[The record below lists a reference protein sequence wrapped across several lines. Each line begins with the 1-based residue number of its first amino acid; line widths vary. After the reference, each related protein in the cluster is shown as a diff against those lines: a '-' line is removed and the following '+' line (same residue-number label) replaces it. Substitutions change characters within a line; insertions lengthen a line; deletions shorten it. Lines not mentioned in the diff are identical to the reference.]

1 MAFVE
6 PTSDLTARLTNEG
19 RDALASLVLGGVA
32 IVLANFQVG
41 RGGYQ
46 AANPVKVDGINPAV
60 TTLIDP
66 VGSRKQFVTIEQPVG
81 DNVAAPV
88 CRLSTTDTDVEYGL
102 GELGIFA
109 TYLVNDTTPSLVGT
123 DFLFA
128 VAHFPLISKT
138 PSHTLVWRVLI
149 AL

>member
-19 RDALASLVLGGVA
+19 RDALASLVLGEVA
-32 IVLANFQVG
+32 IVLANFRVG

-46 AANPVKVDGINPAV
+46 AANPVKVEAIDPSLTA
-60 TTLIDP
+60 LIDP
-66 VGSRKQFVTIEQPVG
+66 VGSTKPFVTIEQPVG

-88 CRLSTTDTDVEYGL
+88 CRLSVTDTDVEYGL
-102 GELGIFA
+102 GELGIYA
-109 TYLVNDTTPSLVGT
+109 TYLLNDTTPSLVGT

-128 VAHFPLISKT
+128 VAHFPLVSKT
-138 PSHTLVWRVLI
+138 PSHTFVWRVLI

>member
-6 PTSDLTARLTNEG
+6 TTSDVVAQLTDAG
-19 RDALASLVLGGVA
+19 RSALSSLVLGEVA
-32 IVLANFQVG
+32 FQLANFQVG

-46 AANPVKVDGINPAV
+46 ATNPVKAEPIV
-60 TTLIDP
+60 TSLTSLVDP
-66 VGSRKQFVTIEQPVG
+66 VGATKSFVTIEQPIG

-88 CRLSTTDTDVEYGL
+88 CRLSLSDSDVEYGL

-109 TYLVNDTTPSLVGT
+109 TYRFNDPDPVLVGT

-128 VAHFPLISKT
+128 VAHFPLICKT
-138 PSHTLVWRVLI
+138 PSHVLVWRVLI

>member
-19 RDALASLVLGGVA
+19 RDALASLVLGEVA

-46 AANPVKVDGINPAV
+46 AANPVKVEGIDPAL
-60 TTLIDP
+60 TALIDP
-66 VGSRKQFVTIEQPVG
+66 VGSVKSFVTIEQPVG
-81 DNVAAPV
+81 DNIAAPV
-88 CRLSTTDTDVEYGL
+88 CRLSVTDTDVEYGL

-109 TYLVNDTTPSLVGT
+109 TYLLNDTTPALVGT

-138 PSHTLVWRVLI
+138 PAHTLVWRVLI

>member
-6 PTSDLTARLTNEG
+6 TTSDITARLTDAG
-19 RDALASLVLGGVA
+19 RSALSSLVLGEVA
-32 IVLANFQVG
+32 FQLDHFRVG

-46 AANPVKVDGINPAV
+46 STNPVKVEPIDPSFTV
-60 TTLIDP
+60 LLDP
-66 VGSRKQFVTIEQPVG
+66 VGSEKSFVTIEQPIG
-81 DNVAAPV
+81 ANVAAPV
-88 CRLSTTDTDVEYGL
+88 CRLSLSDTDVEYGL
-102 GELGIFA
+102 GELGVYA
-109 TYLVNDTTPSLVGT
+109 TFLVNDPDPGLVGT

-138 PSHTLVWRVLI
+138 PSHVLVWRVLI